1 MRSWVARAAVSAL
14 LATAGL
20 AFAQDAPKSILPP
33 GFDEPAP
40 PRRAEPKPAPEPE
53 PVVGT
58 TTAPTA
64 TTVAPTTAPVAAPQT
79 APDPMASTEARPD
92 PNAVGLLSPA
102 AGGYGPATFAASN
115 GRFLTGLMTRIDAP
129 IASRWAHI
137 VLRRAL
143 LSQVATPR
151 SLRPADWVAERA
163 WLLVRMGE
171 VDGAKA
177 LVEAVPVDRY
187 TVRMYAVAAQAALAS
202 GDLSALC
209 PLTSTART
217 VSKEPFWPMMDAV
230 CAGMNGDDLTAA
242 SIFDGLRA
250 REAADAFDLK
260 LAERVTT
267 AVNGGG
273 RAANIEWQDVD
284 RLSIFRFGLAVA
296 GGVMPSQDLLAKA
309 PSQVRAWLFRAPTAP
324 LDLRARMAP
333 TAAAIGVASSDEIVK
348 TYSALAADLDPV
360 ALEASPASQLRTA
373 FAGRTPAVRVAAMRI
388 LWARG
393 KDTQSRYAMK
403 ILTARAAS
411 GIRPTADQVEVAP
424 QLIESML
431 SAGLVRPAVRWWPVL
446 EEAGGTPRDTAWAL
460 LAVADASV
468 PASGRA
474 FDSWFAAEKQRVG
487 DQAATRRA
495 RLLAAALAGLG
506 RSGANWTSQMDSL
519 DVPALDNI
527 WTRQIDAAAAARR
540 AGEVALLAATGLQ
553 TNWSGVPPRH
563 LQHIIAA
570 YRRVGRVHEAQML
583 AVEALTRG

>member
-1 MRSWVARAAVSAL
+1 MRSWVARAAISGL
-14 LATAGL
+14 LATAAL

-40 PRRAEPKPAPEPE
+40 PKRIDPKPTPE
-53 PVVGT
+53 PVADPAAV
-58 TTAPTA
+58 PTGAAGIPA
-64 TTVAPTTAPVAAPQT
+64 TPSVAAPQ
-79 APDPMASTEARPD
+79 AGPDPMASAEVRPD
-92 PNAVGLLSPA
+92 PSAVGLLSPA

-143 LSQVATPR
+143 LSQVGTPR
-151 SLRPADWVAERA
+151 GLRPADWVAERA

-209 PLTSTART
+209 PLTATART

-242 SIFDGLRA
+242 SILDGLRA
-250 REAADAFDLK
+250 RDAANPFDLK
-260 LAERVTT
+260 LAEQVTA

-273 RAANIEWQDVD
+273 RAANVEWQDVN

-296 GGVMPSQDLLAKA
+296 GGVMPSQDLLAGA
-309 PSQVRAWLFRAPTAP
+309 PPQVRAWLFRAPTAP
-324 LDLRARMAP
+324 LEVRVRMAA
-333 TAAAIGVASSDEIVK
+333 TAAAIGVASSDEMVK
-348 TYSALAADLDPV
+348 AYSALAADLDPV

-373 FAGRTPAVRVAAMRI
+373 YAGRTPEARVAAMRT

-393 KDTQSRYAMK
+393 ADSQSRYAMK
-403 ILTARAAS
+403 ILTARSAS
-411 GIRPTADQVEVAP
+411 GIRPTADQVDAAP
-424 QLIESML
+424 PLIESML
-431 SAGLVRPAVRWWPVL
+431 SAGLIRPAVRWWPVL
-446 EEAGGTPRDTAWAL
+446 DEAGGAPRDRAWAL
-460 LAVADASV
+460 LAVADARV
-468 PASGRA
+468 PATASD
-474 FDSWFAAEKQRVG
+474 FDNWFDLEKQQVG
-487 DQAATRRA
+487 EQAATRRA
-495 RLLAAALAGLG
+495 RLLAAALDGLG
-506 RSGANWTSQMDSL
+506 RPGANWAGRLDGL
-519 DVPALDNI
+519 DVPALDNM
-527 WTRQIDAAAAARR
+527 WTRAIDAAAAAGRV
-540 AGEVALLAATGLQ
+540 GEVALLAATGLQ
-553 TNWSGVPPRH
+553 TNWAGVPPRH

-570 YRRVGRVHEAQML
+570 YRRIGRMHEAQML
-583 AVEALTRG
+583 AVEALTRA